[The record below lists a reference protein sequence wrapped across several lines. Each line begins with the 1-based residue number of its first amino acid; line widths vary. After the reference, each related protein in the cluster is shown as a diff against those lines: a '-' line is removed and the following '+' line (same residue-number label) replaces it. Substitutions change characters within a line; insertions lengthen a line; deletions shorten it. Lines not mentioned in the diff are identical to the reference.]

1 MEPTPFD
8 KKWYSHKFHGP
19 GLRYEIGLSI
29 YTGDIVWAYGGLPC
43 GKWSDLKLARNTLI
57 YALQPHEMVLADG
70 GYNDPNY
77 FRVPTRNGDNLQ
89 IKQILARH
97 ETVNGRFKQFRCL
110 KNTFRHDLFL
120 HPRFFHAVVN
130 VTQLMLQ
137 NGEPLYD
144 IDL

>member
-1 MEPTPFD
+1 
-8 KKWYSHKFHGP
+8 
-19 GLRYEIGLSI
+19 
-29 YTGDIVWAYGGLPC
+29 
-43 GKWSDLKLARNTLI
+43 
-57 YALQPHEMVLADG
+57 MVLADG

-97 ETVNGRFKQFRCL
+97 ETVNGRFKQFSCL
-110 KNTFRHDLFL
+110 KNTFRHDLFW